1 MHETQYFQGNT
12 AFPQLSYST
21 VFPISLP
28 LTVIINRKRKRFLHF
43 GPYDDTGVPLI

>member
-1 MHETQYFQGNT
+1 MHETQYF
-12 AFPQLSYST
+12 QLSYST